1 MKKYK
6 SIVYK
11 IQGVQTEQIVLSDLD
26 TTLNQY
32 SNEGWETVSVQLI
45 GTTEYLIIFVKE
57 E

>member
-6 SIVYK
+6 SIIYK
-11 IQGVQTEQIVLSDLD
+11 IQGVLTEQTVLSDLD

-45 GTTEYLIIFVKE
+45 GATEFLIIFVKE